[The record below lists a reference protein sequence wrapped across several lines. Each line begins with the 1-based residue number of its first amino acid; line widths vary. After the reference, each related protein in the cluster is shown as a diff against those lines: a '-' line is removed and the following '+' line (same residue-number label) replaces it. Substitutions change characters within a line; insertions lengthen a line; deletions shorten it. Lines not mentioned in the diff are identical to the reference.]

1 MSDNQGNPLKGSET
15 DLQKATK
22 AVNGLLNPK
31 EEDIIG
37 QQEAPKE
44 EIKQNSP
51 EPENVESE
59 EDQPQEQEIK
69 EEEPEEESQD
79 ETEEETSEDVSQD
92 EEQIDTQEKLEDSTY
107 KVKVAGQELEVTLDE
122 LRNGYSRD
130 ADYRQKTEELSHQR
144 KNFQSESEKQKLDY
158 SQKLNELNQ
167 SLSLAKQQLG
177 EEYDSAQLEKLYD
190 ENPTEAARVE
200 HKLKRKQEKLNLAM
214 QQTQAE
220 QKKQFDSFLEDQQK
234 KLMAKLPEFSDP
246 EKASGLK
253 ATMKSTLN
261 NYGFNEQ
268 EIAQVYDHRIVMLVN
283 DAMKYRSMQNSKPN
297 IAKKISKPG
306 KVFSSGVKQG
316 KSESNLKVRK
326 EKFSRLKQ
334 TGSMKAAQDVFLDMI
349 TNK

>member
-31 EEDIIG
+31 EEETIG
-37 QQEAPKE
+37 QQEAPKQ

-59 EDQPQEQEIK
+59 EDQPQEQEISEETES
-69 EEEPEEESQD
+69 EEEEV
-79 ETEEETSEDVSQD
+79 SEQDVSQD

-130 ADYRQKTEELSHQR
+130 ADYRQKTEELSNQR
-144 KNFQSESEKQKLDY
+144 KNFQSESEKQRLDY
-158 SQKLNELNQ
+158 SQKLNKVNELMSAAQQELNTEKN
-167 SLSLAKQQLG
+167 SV
-177 EEYDSAQLEKLYD
+177 DLEQMYED
-190 ENPTEAARVE
+190 DPTEAMRIE
-200 HKLKRKQEKLNLAM
+200 HRLRRKQEKLNSAIA
-214 QQTQAE
+214 QTQAE
-220 QKKQFDSFLEDQQK
+220 QKTQFDGFLQEQK
-234 KLMAKLPEFSDP
+234 RLLETKMPEFTDP
-246 EKASGLK
+246 VKASSLK

-261 NYGFNEQ
+261 NYGFNDQ
-268 EIAQVYDHRIVMLVN
+268 EVAQVYDHRIVMLVN
-283 DAMKYRSMQNSKPN
+283 DAMKYRNLQNSKPN

-316 KSESNLKVRK
+316 KNEVNLKVRK
-326 EKFSRLKQ
+326 EKFSRLKK
-334 TGSMKAAQDVFLDMI
+334 TGSMKDAQNVFLDMI

>member
-31 EEDIIG
+31 EEETIG

-59 EDQPQEQEIK
+59 EDQPQEQEISEETES
-69 EEEPEEESQD
+69 EEEEV
-79 ETEEETSEDVSQD
+79 SEQDVSQD

-107 KVKVAGQELEVTLDE
+107 KVKVAGQELDVTLDE

-130 ADYRQKTEELSHQR
+130 ADYRQKTEELSNQR
-144 KNFQSESEKQKLDY
+144 KNFQSESEKQRQDY

-167 SLSLAKQQLG
+167 RLSTAQQDLNA
-177 EEYDSAQLEKLYD
+177 EINSADLDRMYD
-190 ENPTEAARVE
+190 EDPTEAARVE
-200 HKLKRKQEKLNLAM
+200 RKLKKKQDALNQSL
-214 QQTQAE
+214 QQAQAE
-220 QKKQFDSFLEDQQK
+220 QKQQFETFLQDQQR
-234 KLMAKLPEFSDP
+234 KLVSKMPEFSDP
-246 EKASGLK
+246 AKASSLK
-253 ATMKSTLN
+253 ANMKSTLN
-261 NYGFNEQ
+261 NYGFNDQ
-268 EIAQVYDHRIVMLVN
+268 EVAQVYDHRIVMLVN

-297 IAKKISKPG
+297 LAKKISKPS

-316 KSESNLKVRK
+316 KTELNQKARK
-326 EKFSRLKQ
+326 EKFSRLRKS
-334 TGSMKAAQDVFLDMI
+334 GSTKDATSIFLDMI
-349 TNK
+349 NNK